1 MALSEQ
7 QRILTIST
15 VIGEVIQ
22 QDIDE
27 CDVICHE
34 FSQPLIAQQDILN
47 SGRDGTSQFTGIED
61 YIEMTVT
68 GYSDPYFYKHFRMS
82 RMSFQVGH
90 YLLNFENMKV

>member
-7 QRILTIST
+7 QRILTIAT
-15 VIGEVIQ
+15 VISEVIQ
-22 QDIDE
+22 QNIDE

-34 FSQPLIAQQDILN
+34 VSQPLIAEQDILN
-47 SGRDGTSQFTGIED
+47 SRRDGTSQFTGIED
-61 YIEMTVT
+61 YIERTVT

-90 YLLNFENMKV
+90 YLLNFEKMKV